1 MRESIDVLPIAR
13 YTYLITTT
21 GGYNVRDF
29 QSPRWPSALDCALAM
44 DSKYHLMACTKR
56 RLRAQGRRLVEQ
68 MNDGQEF
75 RDLDRA
81 IERFSARY
89 AKFNRQSRETVEYT
103 EALIT
108 RAGRVIRQQS
118 VKETN
123 K

>member
-1 MRESIDVLPIAR
+1 
-13 YTYLITTT
+13 
-21 GGYNVRDF
+21 
-29 QSPRWPSALDCALAM
+29 
-44 DSKYHLMACTKR
+44 
-56 RLRAQGRRLVEQ
+56 

-81 IERFSARY
+81 IERFNARY